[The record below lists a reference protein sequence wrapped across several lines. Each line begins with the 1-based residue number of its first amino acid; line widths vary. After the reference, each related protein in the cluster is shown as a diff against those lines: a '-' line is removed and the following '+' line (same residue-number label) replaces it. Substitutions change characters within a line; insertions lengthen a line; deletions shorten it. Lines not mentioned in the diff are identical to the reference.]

1 MEFGVTEFTVN
12 ATPIRANV
20 DPGWRSI
27 VDSGYKTYSGV
38 EVSERSALGYAP
50 FWRAINLIAGD
61 VAGMPCDVFKR
72 QRDGGKK
79 YDSTH
84 PAAPLLRDMAA
95 PWWRSDDMRRV
106 LTSHALI
113 HGNGYGPIVRD
124 MSGNPVEIGLVDPN
138 QVWARIMEDGS
149 KWYVIYIDGT
159 PIKIPARDMI
169 HIKGLGRDGITGYSI
184 IELMK
189 NALGVGM
196 AAQEFGGRFFGSG
209 SNMSGVLQIPGHFS
223 EERIRNAISS
233 WDTMQS
239 GLKNS
244 FKIALLQEGLKWQQ
258 TTIAPDQAQ
267 FLQTREFE
275 VRATVANIT
284 GVPPHMLGD
293 STRTSHN
300 SLESESQSYLHRCLN
315 PWLKEWECELRTKLL
330 TPKQRLKETHVI
342 EFNREAEIQMEFEK
356 KINGIYRQIE
366 CGVLTRNEGRNLLNM
381 PKITDED
388 EGGDDYYHPA
398 NWVVAGEEPDLT
410 TPAPAGSPPGTP
422 GQDASE
428 ADAADPEEADT
439 GSETTN
445 VLRSLI
451 TATVT
456 DNLKIE
462 RDRVVQRAGMQSGNF
477 IDSVDEFYT
486 QWTRTSG
493 RGLTSSSARA
503 AFMAHAEESKRQ
515 LLDVAGASTTDSL
528 KANVQEVT
536 ALWDGRIE
544 LLVAKLMKEAIK

>member
-1 MEFGVTEFTVN
+1 MEFGVTELTVN
-12 ATPIRANV
+12 ATPIRTSV
-20 DPGWRSI
+20 EQGWRSI

-38 EVSERSALGYAP
+38 EVSEHSALGYAP
-50 FWRAINLIAGD
+50 FWRAVNLISGD

-79 YDSTH
+79 YDDKH
-84 PAAPLLRDMAA
+84 PAAPLLRDMASA
-95 PWWRSDDMRRV
+95 WWRADDMRRV
-106 LTSHALI
+106 ITSHALV

-124 MSGNPVEIGLVDPN
+124 MSGDPVQIGLLSPQEVRVAIHD
-138 QVWARIMEDGS
+138 DGS
-149 KWYVIYIDGT
+149 KWYATYLNGEMIL
-159 PIKIPARDMI
+159 IPSRDMI
-169 HIKGLGRDGITGYSI
+169 HIKGLGRDGLTGYSI

-196 AAQEFGGRFFGSG
+196 AAQEFGGRFFGNG
-209 SNMSGVLQIPGHFS
+209 SNMSGVLQIPGHFT

-233 WDTMQS
+233 WDSMQS
-239 GLKNS
+239 GLQNS
-244 FKIALLQEGLKWQQ
+244 FKIALLQEGVKWQQ

-315 PWLKEWECELRTKLL
+315 PWLKEWEQELRTKLL
-330 TPKQRLKETHVI
+330 TPRQRMKESHVI
-342 EFNREAEIQMEFEK
+342 EFNRESEIQMEFEK

-381 PKITDED
+381 PKISAED
-388 EGGDDYYHPA
+388 EGGDDFYHPA
-398 NWVVAGEEPDLT
+398 NWVVAGEEPDLM
-410 TPAPAGSPPGTP
+410 TP
-422 GQDASE
+422 GQ
-428 ADAADPEEADT
+428 PEEPGAEEQDT
-439 GSETTN
+439 SEESAAGATN

-456 DNLKIE
+456 ADLIVE
-462 RDRVVQRAGMQSGNF
+462 RDRIVQRSGMQSGNF
-477 IDSVDEFYT
+477 LDAIDTFYV
-486 QWTRTSG
+486 QWTATAG
-493 RGLTSSSARA
+493 RGLTGSSSRA
-503 AFMAHAEESKRQ
+503 AFMRHAEESKRQ
-515 LLDVAGASTTDSL
+515 LLDVAGASTTESL

-536 ALWDGRIE
+536 ASWDGRAEVLIT
-544 LLVAKLMKEAIK
+544 KLMKDVSK

>member
-1 MEFGVTEFTVN
+1 MEFGVSELTVN
-12 ATPIRANV
+12 PLPIRASV
-20 DPGWRSI
+20 EQGWRSI

-50 FWRAINLIAGD
+50 FWRAINLISGD

-72 QRDGGKK
+72 QKDGGKK
-79 YDSTH
+79 YDNTH
-84 PAAPLLRDMAA
+84 PAAPLLRDMAS
-95 PWWRSDDMRRV
+95 PWWRADDLRRV
-106 LTSHALI
+106 ITAHALI
-113 HGNGYGPIVRD
+113 HGNGYAPITRD
-124 MSGNPVEIGLVDPN
+124 MNGNPIEIGLVDPRE
-138 QVWARIMEDGS
+138 VMVRITENGE
-149 KWYVIYIDGT
+149 KWYVVWLDGT
-159 PIKIPARDMI
+159 PIRIPSRDML
-169 HIKGLGRDGITGYSI
+169 HIKGLGRDGLTGYSI

-258 TTIAPDQAQ
+258 TTIPPDAAQ

-300 SLESESQSYLHRCLN
+300 SLESESQNYLHRCLN
-315 PWLKEWECELRTKLL
+315 PWLKEWEFELRTKLL
-330 TPKQRLKETHVI
+330 TTKQRIKDSHVI
-342 EFNREAEIQMEFEK
+342 EFNRESEVQMEFEK

-366 CGVLTRNEGRNLLNM
+366 CGVLTRNEGRSLLNM
-381 PKITDED
+381 PKISDEED
-388 EGGDDYYHPA
+388 GGDDYYHPA
-398 NWVVAGEEPDLT
+398 NWMVAGEEPDLMAQGAPEP
-410 TPAPAGSPPGTP
+410 PAQA
-422 GQDASE
+422 ASE
-428 ADAADPEEADT
+428 ASDPEET
-439 GSETTN
+439 GSGSKTN

-456 DNLKIE
+456 ADLKVE
-462 RDRVVQRAGMQSGNF
+462 RDRIVQRAGMQSGSF
-477 IDSVDEFYT
+477 LEAMDTFYV
-486 QWTRTSG
+486 QWTATAG
-493 RGLTSSSARA
+493 RGLTGSQSRA
-503 AFMAHAEESKRQ
+503 AFMSHAEESKRQ

-528 KANVQEVT
+528 KANVQDVT
-536 ALWDGRIE
+536 ASWDSRAESLIT
-544 LLVAKLMKEAIK
+544 KLMKEALK

>member
-12 ATPIRANV
+12 ATPIRTSV
-20 DPGWRSI
+20 EQGWRSI

-38 EVSERSALGYAP
+38 EVSERSSLGYAP

-79 YDSTH
+79 YDPSH

-95 PWWRSDDMRRV
+95 PWWRADDFRRV

-113 HGNGYGPIVRD
+113 HGNGYAPIVRD
-124 MSGNPVEIGLVDPN
+124 MNGNPTEVGLVDPQ
-138 QVWARIMEDGS
+138 QVMVRVTDNGE
-149 KWYVIYIDGT
+149 KWYIIYLDGQ
-159 PIKIPARDMI
+159 PIRIPSRDMI

-258 TTIAPDQAQ
+258 TTIPPDSAQ

-330 TPKQRLKETHVI
+330 TPKQRIKETHVI
-342 EFNREAEIQMEFEK
+342 EFNREAEVQMEFEK

-381 PKITDED
+381 PKISDEED
-388 EGGDDYYHPA
+388 GGDDYYHPA
-398 NWVVAGEEPDLT
+398 NWLIAGEEPD
-410 TPAPAGSPPGTP
+410 PMEAASIEAPGPKGKDT
-422 GQDASE
+422 
-428 ADAADPEEADT
+428 AA
-439 GSETTN
+439 TN
-445 VLRSLI
+445 ILRSMI
-451 TATVT
+451 TETVT

-503 AFMAHAEESKRQ
+503 AFMSHAEESKRQ

-536 ALWDGRIE
+536 ALWDGRAE
-544 LLVAKLMKEAIK
+544 LLITKLMKEVLK